1 MTSVEYVEKF
11 QLVMCHYLDLMV
23 MPLIGCATREICINQ
38 FKALARSEK

>member
-1 MTSVEYVEKF
+1 MTSEEYVEKF

-38 FKALARSEK
+38 SEVLARSEK